1 MKKYWN
7 EFLAHKLPI
16 QQGEM
21 SSVIVVVKV
30 FIWFVATWINQME
43 NCWNGIKLNW
53 TKSDPLGWNI
63 AEYYPPV
70 CLPCWGKIGSIL
82 TPNKVLLNIQT
93 VIEWIS
99 NEIVSYQLDVSW
111 NEKAK
116 KSLETTKGNSI

>member
-1 MKKYWN
+1 
-7 EFLAHKLPI
+7 
-16 QQGEM
+16 
-21 SSVIVVVKV
+21 
-30 FIWFVATWINQME
+30 ME

-53 TKSDPLGWNI
+53 TKSDPWGWNI

-70 CLPCWGKIGSIL
+70 SLPCWDKIGSIL